1 MTLPS
6 GGQKIQLYVHQEGK
20 IFGAGGTDNCGL
32 FDPFIHVIGTN
43 YT

>member
-20 IFGAGGTDNCGL
+20 IFGAGRTDNCGL
-32 FDPFIHVIGTN
+32 FDLLFM
-43 YT
+43 